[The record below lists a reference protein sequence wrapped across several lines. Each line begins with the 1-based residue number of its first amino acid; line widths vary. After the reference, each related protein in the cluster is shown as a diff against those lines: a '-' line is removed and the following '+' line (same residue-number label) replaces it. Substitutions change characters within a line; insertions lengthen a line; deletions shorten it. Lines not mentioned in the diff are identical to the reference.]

1 MPNNINLS
9 IVIPCFNEEK
19 NIPIMLNNFKGLLEN
34 KPSVE
39 LILVDNGSLDNTGKV
54 IDKEITEN
62 NYRFIRKVT
71 VKKNIGYGFGII
83 SGLKE
88 SRGEVLSW
96 THADLQT
103 DPKDVLKAYD
113 LYLENSKDI
122 NKVFIKG
129 YRKKRKFFEGLFSI
143 GMEFLAS
150 LILGTYLSEANA
162 QPKLFH
168 KVFLDLIKNPPDD
181 FSLDLYTLYIAKR
194 NNYKIIPLP
203 VYFKGRVHGEAKG
216 GSGSNFTT
224 KCKLI
229 IRTLKYIC
237 ELKVRILKGG
247 I

>member
-1 MPNNINLS
+1 MTNNINLS
-9 IVIPCFNEEK
+9 IVVPCFNEEK
-19 NIPIMLNNFKGLLEN
+19 NIPLILSSFKDLLKN
-34 KPSVE
+34 KSDVE
-39 LILVDNGSLDNTGKV
+39 LILVDNGSWDNTGKV
-54 IDKEITEN
+54 IDKEITGN
-62 NYRFIRKVT
+62 NYTFARQVT
-71 VKKNIGYGFGII
+71 IKKNIGYGFGII

-88 SRGEVLSW
+88 ARGEILSW
-96 THADLQT
+96 THADLQA

-113 LYLENSKDI
+113 LYLERSKDI
-122 NKVFIKG
+122 VKIFIKG
-129 YRKKRKFFEGLFSI
+129 HRKKRKLSESLLSF
-143 GMEFLAS
+143 GMEILGS
-150 LILGTYLSEANA
+150 TILGTYMSEINA

-168 KVFLDLIKNPPDD
+168 KTFLSLMKNPPDD